1 MKTIPE
7 FPLKT
12 NDVYIIEI
20 STWGRLLAMVN
31 TNTPTSSA
39 DNTLFDGHKNIPC
52 GIIFPWRRSV
62 MLSMNKTLALNY
74 YSLTSSINEINN
86 IRW

>member
-1 MKTIPE
+1 METIPE

-12 NDVYIIEI
+12 NDIYIIEI
-20 STWGRLLAMVN
+20 STWGGLLAIVT

-39 DNTLFDGHKNIPC
+39 DNTLFDGYKNIPC